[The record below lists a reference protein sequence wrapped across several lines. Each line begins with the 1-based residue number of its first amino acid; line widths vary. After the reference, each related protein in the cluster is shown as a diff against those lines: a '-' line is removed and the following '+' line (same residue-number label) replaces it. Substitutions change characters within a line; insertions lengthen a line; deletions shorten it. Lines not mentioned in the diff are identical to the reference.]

1 MSFTDTNTDTNYN
14 QLIVKLDHF
23 IRKFYLNKIVR
34 GVLYST
40 GLILGLFL
48 LFNFLEYQFYFST
61 SVRKFFFYS
70 FLLVSAGGTG
80 IWVLDPLT
88 RYFRLGHT
96 ISHEQAAGIIGSHF
110 ADVRDRLL
118 NILQLKQ
125 LESQSDNAALISAS
139 IEQKTQAIRLVPF
152 QSAIDLSTNKKYLR
166 YALPPLLLLLIVL
179 YASPGIITDATTRII
194 QNDRQ
199 FEKTAPFTYL
209 VENEE
214 LSVIQFE
221 DYQLDVAV
229 EGAVRPDEVFVNID
243 NFQYKMSKNQDGS
256 FSYVF
261 KNVQKDVTFYLSSGT
276 VLSRDYDLNVLK
288 KPNLSFFELEL
299 NYPSYIRRTNEKI
312 SNSGDLIVPEGTQI
326 VWNIEADD
334 TDQVSLLF
342 GSDSEADKTDQRD
355 KNQFRYAA
363 KFKDDVTYKML
374 LSNKNIPYPDSLT
387 YNISVIKDQYPSIA
401 VEKMQDSLD
410 KTLVYFIGTASDDY
424 GLGHL
429 SFNYTVTNAKGQTKT
444 TQKIKIEKEEGRD
457 IQYTYVFDIREV
469 NPDPGDRLEFFF
481 EVFDN
486 DGVNGRKSSRTQV
499 MTYEKPTLDEVRML
513 EQANDQAI
521 KDELDKALKNME
533 KIRENMEKMR
543 EKLLQTKQLDWKDKK
558 EMEKLLKEQK
568 ELLEQIEKAKE
579 KLRENKENQEEFE
592 TLPEELMEKQDKLE
606 ELMEKAAD
614 PEMQELMEKIQELMQ
629 ELDKDDAIQML
640 EQFQMNNETKQNEMK
655 RMLELFKQLEME
667 KNIMDQIE
675 RLEQLAEEQQ
685 KLAEDTEKGQK
696 SEEELKKEQEELNK
710 QMEEL
715 QKKMEEMEK
724 DNKELSPPKNM
735 GEDNQEKMDDAR
747 KDMEKAKEQID
758 QGDNKKASQS
768 QKNAA
773 KKMKKQA
780 GEMKSSMESGAA
792 AQASEDI
799 KTIRQLLENLVT
811 ISMDQEILFRDLK
824 PGIVNSPLYTESMK
838 EQFKLQSDFK
848 VVEDT
853 LIALSMRNPDIES
866 FVMDKVAEI
875 KYNFKEGIGHLEER
889 QVPQAQVAQ
898 RRAMKNLND
907 LSLMMNESL
916 DQAQQ
921 ASGAPGSG
929 SCNKPGGTGQSG
941 KSGAVPMDKITE
953 GQQGLSDQLQKMK
966 DKMGKEGDSGEGK
979 EGKDGKS
986 GKNGK
991 NGLSA
996 KEFAQAAAQQAA
1008 LRKALQELNNA
1019 KKEQGKGS
1027 KLLEEIMNNMD
1038 KIETDLVNKRL
1049 NNETLNR
1056 MKDIE
1061 TRLLEAEKAEKQR
1074 ELDEKRQSET
1084 AMERRKSIPPSLEEY
1099 LKKRQQETD
1108 MYKTVSPALKPYYK
1122 SLVDEYYRSLKSTR

>member
-1 MSFTDTNTDTNYN
+1 MSFTDTNYN
-14 QLIVKLDHF
+14 QLIFKLDEF
-23 IRKFYLNKIVR
+23 IRKFYLNKIIR

-40 GLILGLFL
+40 GLVLGLFL

-61 SVRKFFFYS
+61 GVRKFFFYS
-70 FLLVSAGGTG
+70 FLMVSAGGTG
-80 IWVLDPLT
+80 VWVMDPLI

-110 ADVRDRLL
+110 SDVKDRLL
-118 NILQLKQ
+118 NILQLKK
-125 LESQSDNAALISAS
+125 LESQSENAALISAS
-139 IEQKTQAIRLVPF
+139 IEQKTQSIKLVPF
-152 QSAIDLSTNKKYLR
+152 QSAIDLSTNRKYLR

-179 YASPGIITDATTRII
+179 WASPGIITDATTRII
-194 QNDRQ
+194 QNNKQ
-199 FEKTAPFTYL
+199 FEKAAPFSYE
-209 VENEE
+209 VVNEK
-214 LSVIQFE
+214 LSVVQFDDYHLEIQ
-221 DYQLDVAV
+221 V
-229 EGAVRPDEVFVNID
+229 EGDVRPHEVFVNID
-243 NFQYKMSKNQDGS
+243 DFQYRMTAQNDGS

-261 KNVQKDVTFYLSSGT
+261 KNVQNDVDFYLSSGT
-276 VLSRDYDLNVLK
+276 VLSRDYTLQVLK

-299 NYPSYIRRTNEKI
+299 NYPSYIQRPGEKI
-312 SNSGDLIVPEGTQI
+312 ANTGDLIVPEGTQI
-326 VWNIEADD
+326 VWNIEASE
-334 TDQVSLLF
+334 TDQLSLLF
-342 GSDSEADKTDQRD
+342 GDATEPQTADQRG
-355 KNQFRYAA
+355 KTQFRYSG
-363 KFKDDVTYKML
+363 KFTEDMSYKML
-374 LSNKNIPYPDSLT
+374 LSNKNVPYPDSLT
-387 YNISVIKDQYPSIA
+387 YNISVIKDQYPSIS
-401 VEKMQDSLD
+401 VEKLQDSLD
-410 KTLVYFIGTASDDY
+410 KTLVYFIGAASDDY

-429 SFNYTVTNAKGQTKT
+429 TFNYTVTNAKGQQTK
-444 TQKIKIEKEEGRD
+444 TQKIKVDKEEGRD
-457 IQYTYVFDIREV
+457 IQFSYVFDIQDVKPE
-469 NPDPGDRLEFFF
+469 PGDRLEFFF

-486 DGVNGRKSSRTQV
+486 DGVNGRKSSKTQM
-499 MTYEKPTLDEVRML
+499 MTYEKPTLEEVKMK
-513 EQANDQAI
+513 EQANDDAI
-521 KDELDKALKNME
+521 KEELDKALKNMD
-533 KIRENMEKMR
+533 KLLENMEKLR
-543 EKLLQTKQLDWKDKK
+543 EKLLQAKQLDWKDKK
-558 EMEKLLKEQK
+558 EMEKLLQEQK
-568 ELLEQIEKAKE
+568 DLLEQIEKAKE

-614 PEMQELMEKIQELMQ
+614 PEMQELMEKIQDLMQ
-629 ELDKDDAIQML
+629 ELEKDDAIQML

-667 KNIMDQIE
+667 KNIMDQIN
-675 RLEQLAEEQQ
+675 RLEELAEEQE

-696 SEEELKKEQEELNK
+696 SEEDLKKEQEELNK
-710 QMEEL
+710 KMEDL
-715 QKKMEEMEK
+715 QKKMDELEK
-724 DNKELSPPKNM
+724 DNKKLSPPKNM
-735 GEDNQEKMDDAR
+735 GEDNQEKMEDAE
-747 KDMEKAKEQID
+747 KDMKKASEEIEQ
-758 QGDNKKASQS
+758 GENKKASKS
-768 QKNAA
+768 QKSAA

-780 GEMKSSMESGAA
+780 GAMKSSMESGAA

-811 ISMDQEILFRDLK
+811 ISMDQEILFRDLN
-824 PGIVNSPLYTESMK
+824 PGMVNSPLYTESMK
-838 EQFKLQSDFK
+838 EQFKLQNDFK

-866 FVMDKVAEI
+866 FVLDKVAEI
-875 KYNFKEGIGHLEER
+875 KYNFKEGISHLEER

-953 GQQGLSDQLQKMK
+953 GQQGLSEQLQKMK
-966 DKMGKEGDSGEGK
+966 DKMGKEGESGEGK

-986 GKNGK
+986 GKNG
-991 NGLSA
+991 LSA
-996 KEFAQAAAQQAA
+996 KEFAQAAAHQAA

-1074 ELDEKRQSET
+1074 ELDEKRKSET
-1084 AMERRKSIPPSLEEY
+1084 AMEKRKAIPPALEDY

-1122 SLVDEYYRSLKSTR
+1122 SLVDEYYNSLKATR